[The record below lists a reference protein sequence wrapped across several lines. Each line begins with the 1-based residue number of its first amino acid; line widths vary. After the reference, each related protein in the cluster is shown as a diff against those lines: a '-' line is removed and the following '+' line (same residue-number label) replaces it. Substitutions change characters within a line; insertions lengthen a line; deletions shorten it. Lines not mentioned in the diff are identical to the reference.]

1 MNKSRLKARVREF
14 GIIFG
19 QFKRTLILLT
29 ILCIIGTIT
38 FCVIQEVKPVEGLYI
53 TAGLLIGEVPDYDPS
68 PILSFIGITY
78 PLLGFLVVGE
88 GLIHFGMKIFEKQH
102 RAKEWNLALAKTMDE
117 HTILAGVG
125 HVATRVLEELIY
137 ENENIVYIV
146 PDEEVFNEL
155 STKFQYEN
163 LAFIIGN
170 PSSRSVLEEAGIKKA
185 RALIACAREDL
196 HNLKIAIEA
205 KELNP
210 KIRTVARIYDAEFAN
225 KLRRSFDIDIAIST
239 SKTAAPSFVAGSKMD
254 GIIQTITSEKRRDH
268 IAQIKIPSGFQTN
281 TVGKLEMEFDVTFI
295 SIEREEKR
303 EIHLEENDG
312 IEGDDTI
319 LVLGTLS
326 VLAKLRKFFGI

>member
-1 MNKSRLKARVREF
+1 RSRLKARVREF

-19 QFKRTLILLT
+19 QFKRTLIFLA
-29 ILCIIGTIT
+29 ILCITGTIA
-38 FCVIQEVKPVEGLYI
+38 FCIIQEVEPVEGLYI
-53 TAGLLIGEVPDYDPS
+53 TAGLLTGEIPDYDPS
-68 PILSFIGITY
+68 PILSLIGITY
-78 PLLGFLVVGE
+78 PLLGLLVVGE

-102 RAKEWNLALAKTMDE
+102 RAKEWNLALTRTMNE

-146 PDEEVFNEL
+146 PDEEIFNEL
-155 STKFQYEN
+155 STRFQYEN

-170 PSSRSVLEEAGIKKA
+170 PSSRNLLHVEGIKKA
-185 RALIACAREDL
+185 RAIIACAEEDL

-210 KIRTVARIYDAEFAN
+210 KIRTVARIYDAEFAH
-225 KLRRSFDIDIAIST
+225 KLRRSFDIDVAIST
-239 SKTAAPSFVAGSKMD
+239 SKTAAPSFVAGSKMN
-254 GIIQTITSEKRRDH
+254 GIIQTIASEKRRDH
-268 IAQIKIPSGFQTN
+268 IAQMKIPSGFQTS
-281 TVGKLEMEFDVTFI
+281 TVGKLETEFDVTFI

-303 EIHLEENDG
+303 EIHLEEND
-312 IEGDDTI
+312 ELKGDDII

-326 VLAKLRKFFGI
+326 VLTNLRKYFGI